1 MALGPQE
8 TVGYRLTLLT
18 VANLPSLRTLAALQ
32 MAAYLLVRSETLPR
46 ELPLLIERLSALA
59 APEVMIYAHVNVYF
73 LVNLLNHYNKVS
85 F

>member
-18 VANLPSLRTLAALQ
+18 AANLPSLRTLAALQ
-32 MAAYLLVRSETLPR
+32 MAAYLLVRSETFPR
-46 ELPLLIERLSALA
+46 ELPLLIKRLSALA
-59 APEVMIYAHVNVYF
+59 ALEVMIYAHVNVYF
-73 LVNLLNHYNKVS
+73 VVNLLNHYNKIS